1 MNVLEYSMNKER
13 KGLMSGKLEEPLI
26 KSLNR
31 KAVASQSPGLPRFG
45 GYPGKGRTI
54 DPTPTGLRQPDA
66 TQKDAAKRT
75 RRNLFEGGIRYRSVP
90 RSRQSAATRGKAG
103 QTIKPQ

>member
-1 MNVLEYSMNKER
+1 MNKER

-66 TQKDAAKRT
+66 TQINRGEEDPTQPLRGW
-75 RRNLFEGGIRYRSVP
+75 NPVSIYFQG
-90 RSRQSAATRGKAG
+90 SRQSAATLGSESQPLCG
-103 QTIKPQ
+103 YET